1 MLIFIIQIGYRAS
14 VYFGDEETQK
24 VGQIVVLAS
33 MCLTQIK
40 VSGLNHN
47 VDKMGIM
54 ACLETGRWAGVG
66 HVFPTDRMRV
76 MGYCLSYQ

>member
-40 VSGLNHN
+40 VSGLSYEPQCGYDGHHGVRVLRQ
-47 VDKMGIM
+47 VDGLVWGMF
-54 ACLETGRWAGVG
+54 L
-66 HVFPTDRMRV
+66 
-76 MGYCLSYQ
+76 QQN

>member
-24 VGQIVVLAS
+24 VGQIVVWAS

-54 ACLETGRWAGVG
+54 EYV
-66 HVFPTDRMRV
+66 
-76 MGYCLSYQ
+76 S

>member
-40 VSGLNHN
+40 VIGLSYEPCT
-47 VDKMGIM
+47 MWIRW
-54 ACLETGRWAGVG
+54 ASWSTCLETGRWVWGIFFQQIG
-66 HVFPTDRMRV
+66 
-76 MGYCLSYQ
+76 

>member
-24 VGQIVVLAS
+24 VDQIFVLAS

-40 VSGLNHN
+40 VTRG
-47 VDKMGIM
+47 
-54 ACLETGRWAGVG
+54 
-66 HVFPTDRMRV
+66 
-76 MGYCLSYQ
+76 LSYEPQCG

>member
-24 VGQIVVLAS
+24 VGQIVVLAL

-40 VSGLNHN
+40 VSGL
-47 VDKMGIM
+47 
-54 ACLETGRWAGVG
+54 
-66 HVFPTDRMRV
+66 
-76 MGYCLSYQ
+76 SYEPQCG

>member
-24 VGQIVVLAS
+24 VGQIVVWAS

-54 ACLETGRWAGVG
+54 EYVSW
-66 HVFPTDRMRV
+66 DR
-76 MGYCLSYQ
+76 

>member
-24 VGQIVVLAS
+24 VGQIVVWAS

-40 VSGLNHN
+40 VSGL
-47 VDKMGIM
+47 
-54 ACLETGRWAGVG
+54 
-66 HVFPTDRMRV
+66 
-76 MGYCLSYQ
+76 S